1 MANIS
6 TPDLCDEFADVISV
20 AEPLFRT
27 YGKRNSFGG
36 QIVTIKCFEDNTLV
50 REALSEAGAGRVLV
64 VDGGGSMRRA
74 LLGDNL
80 AANAVANGWE
90 GIIINGC
97 LRDVDEINGMTVGVK
112 ALGTHPM
119 KTEKRGEGERDV
131 PVEFAGIRLVP
142 GQFVY
147 ADNNG
152 IITTP
157 SQLL

>member
-1 MANIS
+1 MAKIS

-20 AEPLFRT
+20 AEPLFRS
-27 YGKRNSFGG
+27 YGKRSGFGG

-50 REALSEAGAGRVLV
+50 REALSEAGTGRVLV
-64 VDGGGSMRRA
+64 IDGGGSMRRA

-90 GIIINGC
+90 GVIIYGC

-119 KTEKRGEGERDV
+119 KTEKRGEGERDLT
-131 PVEFAGIRLVP
+131 VEFAGIHLVP
-142 GQFVY
+142 DQFVY

-152 IITTP
+152 IITSP